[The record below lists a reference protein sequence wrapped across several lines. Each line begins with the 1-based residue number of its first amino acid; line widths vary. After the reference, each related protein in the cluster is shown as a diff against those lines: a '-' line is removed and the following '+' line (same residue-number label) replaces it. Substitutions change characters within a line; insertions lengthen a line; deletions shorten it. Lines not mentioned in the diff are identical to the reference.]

1 MTKTPRWLKSVLAAS
16 TTETVSLPWTR
27 GTRRRP
33 ASLCT
38 PPAPAPQKPAN
49 RAAH

>member
-16 TTETVSLPWTR
+16 TAEPVSLPWTR

-33 ASLCT
+33 ASLRT
-38 PPAPAPQKPAN
+38 PPAPAPQKPGSC
-49 RAAH
+49 AAH